1 MDKVQSSIPERR
13 HSNYNLRIIF
23 SSIALLVV
31 FVIELYAMINYS
43 DNYIVLG
50 ICTLL
55 MILSFYVLISS
66 IMQIRFIRQLRAEE
80 QYDSIFK
87 SEKASYLLLR
97 KNFDEI
103 AERMDLLEKNM
114 KSPSEEIM
122 NAQKALAKV
131 IINRSKENAET
142 LINTNLQMMEKI
154 DTFDAIL
161 SANNDEFYEK
171 QKQLLN
177 QNNQQYILKQQELL
191 TSLKEVEANI
201 KSDLLQTMARTPVT
215 VTIPQPEAMI
225 QTASKPQP
233 EIMVQPASKPQPKL
247 ESAVEEIEKV
257 AEEPSIELQK
267 TVEKAPIEIEKT
279 IEETPIEI
287 EEIVEEAPTEIEES
301 IEEAPTEIEETIEE
315 APTEIEETIE
325 ETPIEGEGS
334 IEETPVE
341 IEEELVEEPQEKKPP
356 IPDLSDPNKKMS
368 AEEIAAMFANADAI
382 VPAVEEP
389 ALDSAVEEPAIE
401 ATPVEKETPTEEKP
415 PMPDLSDPNKMLSP
429 EEIAALISNM

>member
-315 APTEIEETIE
+315 
-325 ETPIEGEGS
+325 TPIEGEGS

>member
-315 APTEIEETIE
+315 
-325 ETPIEGEGS
+325 TPIEGEGS
-334 IEETPVE
+334 IKETPVE

-382 VPAVEEP
+382 VPAVEET

>member
-315 APTEIEETIE
+315 
-325 ETPIEGEGS
+325 TPIEGEGS
-334 IEETPVE
+334 IKETPVE